1 MDCLLGLVRTN
12 GITLLTYRVSK
23 VAKVDLHLI
32 WTAKIYK
39 NRHTSLI
46 FLSTDSAAGR
56 SRWDCPYPSQL
67 YCWMRQCVYVDK
79 LFSLWFNPPRDPK
92 EGIKNW
98 PSCLCKCRFGDDSAA
113 TIFGRYDLLFVLDIP
128 DAPILTRTISGYH
141 TTKWLRPQ
149 IKRLFPPLSPRHHV
163 RTIAYAVL

>member
-12 GITLLTYRVSK
+12 GITLLTYPVSQ

-56 SRWDCPYPSQL
+56 SRWDCSYPSQL
-67 YCWMRQCVYVDK
+67 YCWMPQCVYVDK
-79 LFSLWFNPPRDPK
+79 LFPLWFNPPRDPK
-92 EGIKNW
+92 ESKIGLRVSVSADLAMIVRQQFLTDTIC
-98 PSCLCKCRFGDDSAA
+98 CLFW
-113 TIFGRYDLLFVLDIP
+113 TF
-128 DAPILTRTISGYH
+128 PIH
-141 TTKWLRPQ
+141 
-149 IKRLFPPLSPRHHV
+149 RL
-163 RTIAYAVL
+163 